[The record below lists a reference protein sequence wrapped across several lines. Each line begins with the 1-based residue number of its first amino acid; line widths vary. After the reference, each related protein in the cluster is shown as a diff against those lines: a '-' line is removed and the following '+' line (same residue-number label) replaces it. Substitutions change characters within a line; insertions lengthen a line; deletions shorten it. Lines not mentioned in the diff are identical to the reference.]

1 MLTAYPKNTHVRTPW
16 DPKSRTR
23 SKARPDTTKGDAR
36 TKLHTKTYQSK
47 GAFTN
52 PFQSFLKFSWLK
64 LGLQKLG
71 GFDVSLKDSKIKR
84 TRKPLNA
91 AAFSG
96 NVLSPSSFRISL
108 ILA

>member
-91 AAFSG
+91 AAFTG